1 VGTQYLRRSAAL
13 GVKRSGD
20 VANRVVI
27 SVNHPPRRYWHEHR
41 GAALWFLLLLAVWR
55 AYSATAPA
63 SPERLEEGIHEVRRA
78 VDGDALLLA
87 SGARVRLQGVNT
99 PETVKP
105 NFPVE
110 AWGPEASQFTKD
122 FIEKAGHRV
131 RLTFSL
137 ERKDRYD
144 RFLAFVW
151 NGDVMLNEELVRAG
165 LAYARRDYRYSE
177 AMKRRFS
184 RAQDEAR
191 RAGRGIWSAPPTEKE
206 TSSLSDAR
214 L

>member
-1 VGTQYLRRSAAL
+1 
-13 GVKRSGD
+13 VKR
-20 VANRVVI
+20 
-27 SVNHPPRRYWHEHR
+27 PPRRYWHEHR
-41 GAALWFLLLLAVWR
+41 GAAFWLILLLLAVWR
-55 AYSATAPA
+55 AYSSVATAA
-63 SPERLEEGIHEVRRA
+63 PEQLEEGVHEVRRA
-78 VDGDALLLA
+78 VDGDTLLLV
-87 SGARVRLQGVNT
+87 SGARIRLQGVNT

-105 NFPVE
+105 DYPVE

-151 NGDVMLNEELVRAG
+151 DGDVMLNEELIRAG
-165 LAYARRDYRYSE
+165 LGYARRDYRYSE
-177 AMKRRFS
+177 AMKHRFTG
-184 RAQDEAR
+184 AQEEAQ
-191 RAGRGIWSAPPTEKE
+191 RAGRGIWSTQPSEKV
-206 TSSLSDAR
+206 TGPISDAR

>member
-1 VGTQYLRRSAAL
+1 
-13 GVKRSGD
+13 
-20 VANRVVI
+20 
-27 SVNHPPRRYWHEHR
+27 VNHPPRRYWHEHR
-41 GAALWFLLLLAVWR
+41 GAALWFVLFLLAIWR
-55 AYSATAPA
+55 AYSAAAPA
-63 SPERLEEGIHEVRRA
+63 SPEQLEEGIHEVRRA
-78 VDGDALLLA
+78 VDGDTLLLA

-105 NFPVE
+105 DHPVE

-131 RLTFSL
+131 QLSFSL

-177 AMKRRFS
+177 AMKRRFTQ
-184 RAQDEAR
+184 AQDEAR
-191 RAGRGIWSAPPTEKE
+191 RAGRGIWSAPPTEQE
-206 TSSLSDAR
+206 SGSLSDAR

>member
-1 VGTQYLRRSAAL
+1 ML
-13 GVKRSGD
+13 
-20 VANRVVI
+20 
-27 SVNHPPRRYWHEHR
+27 
-41 GAALWFLLLLAVWR
+41 WR
-55 AYSATAPA
+55 AYSASGPRG
-63 SPERLEEGIHEVRRA
+63 PERLEEGVYEVSRA
-78 VDGDALLLA
+78 VDGDTLLLT

-122 FIEKAGHRV
+122 FIGKARHHV

-151 NGDVMLNEELVRAG
+151 DRDVMLNEELVRAG
-165 LAYARRDYRYSE
+165 LAYARRDYRYSS
-177 AMKRRFS
+177 AMKRRFTQ
-184 RAQDEAR
+184 AQNEAR
-191 RAGRGIWSAPPTEKE
+191 ASGRGIWSENVAIAANDSP
-206 TSSLSDAR
+206 
-214 L
+214 